1 MCNITDDVIFGFYW
15 TFVMIWGIIS
25 EIYIHLDDYI
35 IIIIIII
42 DTHIFTFNI
51 IIIILYTFGIET
63 GNEIF

>member
-1 MCNITDDVIFGFYW
+1 
-15 TFVMIWGIIS
+15 MIWGIIS
-25 EIYIHLDDYI
+25 KIYIIHLDDY